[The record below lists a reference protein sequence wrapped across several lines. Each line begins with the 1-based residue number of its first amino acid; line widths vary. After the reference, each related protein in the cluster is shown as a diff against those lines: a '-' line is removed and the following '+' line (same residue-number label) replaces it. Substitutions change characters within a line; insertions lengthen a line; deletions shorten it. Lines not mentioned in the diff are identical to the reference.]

1 MADDDVLS
9 DDEIEALLDD
19 DEGGDAPAPEDETDP
34 LESVRSFYNQVAD
47 TVENI
52 LSTVIDREV
61 ESRLIEC
68 NLLEKSELEGN
79 LDGDEWVVVTSEL
92 GGAISGTARYV
103 LPFDVAHGIARV
115 MMGEEAD
122 DAPEEFTE
130 AYESAVV
137 EIFNQLVNSLATEL
151 NNVTG
156 EEISL
161 EPPESSVIE
170 TGELLERVEEDEF
183 LWVEYTLSIEELF
196 DSGAFFEIQPS
207 SIVDLIADN
216 AEESEPEPAAE
227 PQPQPEPQTAE
238 PQTAEPQPSPEAG
251 QGEQKEA
258 KSVDFPQFEATEGEE
273 PAGDINLLMDV
284 PMEVS
289 VELGRTKLR
298 VKEIL
303 DLGAGSIIELDR
315 LAGEP
320 VDLLINGRL
329 VARGEVVVIDENF
342 GVRVTSVVSAMER
355 LRPE

>member
-1 MADDDVLS
+1 VADDDVLS
-9 DDEIEALLDD
+9 DDEIEALLA
-19 DEGGDAPAPEDETDP
+19 DEGEGDEAPAPSEDIDP
-34 LESVRSFYNQVAD
+34 LESVRSFYNQVAG

-61 ESRLIEC
+61 ESKLIEC

-79 LDGDEWVVVTSEL
+79 LDGNEWVVVTSEL

-103 LPFDVAHGIARV
+103 MPFDVAHGIARV
-115 MMGEEAD
+115 MMGEEED

-170 TGELLERVEEDEF
+170 TNELLERVEEDEF
-183 LWVEYTLSIEELF
+183 LWVEYTLSIEDLF

-207 SIVDLIADN
+207 SIVDLIGEE
-216 AEESEPEPAAE
+216 AEEPETEAAAEPAATSAPEPEPAE
-227 PQPQPEPQTAE
+227 PQAAPA
-238 PQTAEPQPSPEAG
+238 SG
-251 QGEQKEA
+251 GGDQKEA
-258 KSVDFPQFEATEGEE
+258 KAVDFPQFEATEGEE

-342 GVRVTSVVSAMER
+342 GVRVTAVVSAMER